1 MWAVILRSI
10 RDYTAQRI
18 LLFLTQI
25 PFCSMPPCWN
35 PPVRAESTPGF
46 ITSWVKKYLA
56 LWQVGSWVSTCA
68 FHFHFG
74 NTALL
79 EDADMRKKKKREKKT
94 VLIGEPETQ
103 ETSTYRA
110 GAFSFLCFLQTIS
123 AELHCFQLHWNKIY
137 PLLRNGKEILLQ
149 PHTQHR
155 ELPTV
160 LYFHAKGDVTM
171 SVSRW
176 YLLFLSWCSPGTPT
190 LSAVAGWDKELPI
203 LCCPPLGS

>member
-1 MWAVILRSI
+1 MLKSSCESREYSRIYYILSEEIFSLMTSRQLSLHLCLSFPLWKHCI
-10 RDYTAQRI
+10 TGG
-18 LLFLTQI
+18 
-25 PFCSMPPCWN
+25 CWH
-35 PPVRAESTPGF
+35 E
-46 ITSWVKKYLA
+46 
-56 LWQVGSWVSTCA
+56 
-68 FHFHFG
+68 
-74 NTALL
+74 
-79 EDADMRKKKKREKKT
+79 KKKKRAKKT
-94 VLIGEPETQ
+94 ALIGEPETQ

-110 GAFSFLCFLQTIS
+110 GAFSFLCFLQIIS

-149 PHTQHR
+149 PHTLHR